1 MSRQQKDRLEEAKA
15 GAVDSDAVWS
25 KNAQPPIIGKW
36 DSQFEEWLAMRTA
49 EAKAYRA
56 AGICSFPWEIIKAVP
71 ARLKN
76 TDRLFWNQGP
86 VPSCSLHGATH
97 GTQFTTLIE
106 MLHGAPVRYNA
117 FNPIVP
123 FYIARGGNLAGGL
136 GLVETAETVNM
147 VGQFPTTLVG
157 DDNQR
162 VPENWKE
169 HAETAKRYQAA
180 ICYISDHLV
189 EKIIACCKAPVKRSG
204 PDLCRRSGTDQGPR
218 GGPPAAMPSAS
229 GWRKHNGK
237 IHFRFQF
244 SRERIR
250 NVRRGRRPPRGF
262 VGDAENIL
270 RDTRY
275 SILRE
280 PVGRGDLTEG
290 AVQAVQE
297 RSMHNSNATERAEQC
312 SSIERKREICG
323 SGAASVLWRDDR
335 RLWLCLPCSG

>member
-1 MSRQQKDRLEEAKA
+1 MTFRAVIRDGVCLNGCLPMSRQQKDRLEEAKA
-15 GAVDSDAVWS
+15 GAVSIPDAVWS
-25 KNAQPPIIGKW
+25 KDSQPPIIKW

-189 EKIIACCKAPVKRSG
+189 EKIIACCKA
-204 PDLCRRSGTDQGPR
+204 DLFVTFGSGTIYAGAEERDGIKVLAR
-218 GGPPAAMPSAS
+218 RTAGGHAQCF
-229 GWRKHNGK
+229 GCWRKHNGK
-237 IHFRFQF
+237 EYIFDFNSHGNGYGTSDEGETPTGAWCDKATLKTFCEDMLRY
-244 SRERIR
+244 
-250 NVRRGRRPPRGF
+250 
-262 VGDAENIL
+262 GDPYVNLSVE
-270 RDTRY
+270 
-275 SILRE
+275 
-280 PVGRGDLTEG
+280 GDLTG
-290 AVQAVQE
+290 RVQFKTPFRVPFHAQF
-297 RSMHNSNATERAEQC
+297 
-312 SSIERKREICG
+312 KR
-323 SGAASVLWRDDR
+323 D
-335 RLWLCLPCSG
+335 